1 MTSKKPSKQ
10 RKAQF
15 AAPLHRRHKFL
26 SARLSDELREEYG
39 KKSIPVR
46 KGDTVKIMRGDFVGH
61 EGKVEKVSLKKGRI
75 YVEGVTVRKAD
86 GTERFY
92 PIHPSNVMITKLEM
106 KDEERR
112 KALER

>member
-1 MTSKKPSKQ
+1 
-10 RKAQF
+10 
-15 AAPLHRRHKFL
+15 L

-61 EGKVEKVSLKKGRI
+61 EGKVEKVNLKKGRI

-92 PIHPSNVMITKLEM
+92 PIHPSNVKIIKLEM